1 MNHSDA
7 LAPGVGAAEDGRF
20 KAVLQNEA
28 AVRLMNSPQNFDQR
42 ALPCPIL
49 TR

>member
-7 LAPGVGAAEDGRF
+7 LTPGVGAAEDGRF
-20 KAVLQNEA
+20 NAVLQNEA
-28 AVRLMNSPQNFDQR
+28 VVRLMNPAQNFDQR
-42 ALPCPIL
+42 ALPCPIF

>member
-7 LAPGVGAAEDGRF
+7 VAPGAGAAEDGRF
-20 KAVLQNEA
+20 NAVLQNQA
-28 AVRLMNSPQNFDQR
+28 VVRLINPAQNFDQR